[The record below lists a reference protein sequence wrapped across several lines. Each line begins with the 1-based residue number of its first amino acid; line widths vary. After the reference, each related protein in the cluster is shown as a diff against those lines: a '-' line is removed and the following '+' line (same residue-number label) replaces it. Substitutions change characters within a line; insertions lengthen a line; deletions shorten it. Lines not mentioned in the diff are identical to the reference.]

1 MNLDEFR
8 SLFPAL
14 ERYVWLNTPTAPP
27 AARPVI
33 EALRRVEREWET
45 GDFSWRAWEAE
56 AYETRS
62 LFADVIR
69 CAADS
74 VALVSSVSFAAATVA
89 TSLPHGRVVV
99 GSNEFRSNYFP
110 WIALRDRGFD
120 VVDVP
125 ANDDGIVPTDVLAG
139 EIDGRTVLVAVSL
152 VQSANGFRADL
163 SRLIDAAREH
173 GARVFVDACQSLGAL
188 RFDAATSGADYVTT
202 HGYKWLLGP
211 RGAAWLYVRPDR
223 IDELRPLGPNWKTPE
238 DPYADYYGG
247 PLEYPK
253 TARKLDVSLVWF
265 SWPGARAALDLLLDL
280 DPQEVETRCLD
291 LAAIFREGAEQQGF
305 RVVPQEVPSQ
315 IVAVTV
321 PDPEGLQGR
330 LNDHQVKAAVR
341 GGFLRLGFHAF
352 NTEDDVQTAL
362 KALGSAPA

>member
-1 MNLDEFR
+1 MNLAEFR

-14 ERYVWLNTPTAPP
+14 ERHVWLNTPTAPP

-56 AYETRS
+56 AYETRP
-62 LFADVIR
+62 LFAELIHG
-69 CAADS
+69 S
-74 VALVSSVSFAAATVA
+74 PESIALVSSVSFAAATVA
-89 TSLPHGRVVV
+89 MSLPRGRVVV
-99 GSNEFRSNYFP
+99 GGNEFRSNYFP

-125 ANDDGIVPTDVLAG
+125 ANDDGIVPTETLAR
-139 EIDGRTVLVAVSL
+139 EIDDDTVLIAVSL
-152 VQSANGFRADL
+152 VQSSNGFRVDL
-163 SRLIDAAREH
+163 PLLVDAARDH
-173 GARVFVDACQSLGAL
+173 GTRVFVDVCQSLGAL
-188 RFDAATSGADYVTT
+188 RFDATTSGVDYATT

-253 TARKLDVSLVWF
+253 AARKLDVSLVWF
-265 SWPGARAALDLLLDL
+265 AWPGARAALDLLREL

-291 LAAIFREGAEQQGF
+291 LAATFREGAQEQGF
-305 RVVPQEVPSQ
+305 RVVPEEEPSH
-315 IVAVTV
+315 IVGVTV
-321 PDPEGLQGR
+321 SEPEGLQER
-330 LNDHQVKAAVR
+330 LNEHQVRAAVR

-352 NTEDDVQTAL
+352 NNEDDVQTAL